1 MTTAPSCPYPMYR
14 GLVVLQLVVDRDA
27 QCVAPSSVDRRPWIL
42 AVHKEANLLATSCG
56 ITGTIGD
63 I

>member
-1 MTTAPSCPYPMYR
+1 MYR